1 MPYYFFD
8 TSALVKRYH
17 DEVGTDTVD
26 SVIEDEANT
35 IVISSLAVI
44 EATSEFRKRYNSGD
58 LSEAGMRD
66 LLTTFFDEALNDF
79 VIVPMNDVALE
90 RAFDLVLRDDLRTL
104 DSLQLSAALAFDA
117 DVEGCTFVC
126 ADLELI
132 ETAAEHELETVV
144 PDGSDGS

>member
-35 IVISSLAVI
+35 TVISSLAVI
-44 EATSEFRKRYNSGD
+44 EATSAFRKRYNSGD

-90 RAFDLVLRDDLRTL
+90 RDSTSSCVTTFARLIVSSFPPHSRSTL
-104 DSLQLSAALAFDA
+104 TWRAVRS
-117 DVEGCTFVC
+117 FVQ
-126 ADLELI
+126 
-132 ETAAEHELETVV
+132 TW
-144 PDGSDGS
+144 S